1 MGRVHG
7 FLKLPTSRAKL
18 LCVKDIGSSRGK
30 EATATEDVCDSNKE
44 HRKEEQVDGGLGSSP
59 GLHL

>member
-30 EATATEDVCDSNKE
+30 EAIATGDVCDSNK
-44 HRKEEQVDGGLGSSP
+44 RAQNGGTSGWRF
-59 GLHL
+59 GI